1 MDQKA
6 LISNV
11 ITAVATAAVLGVI
24 GWAGGIFSAGSDAL
38 SEQQIEAVIKRT
50 LVLDN
55 GATYAAS
62 LDSID
67 KAVGEINVS
76 IGFIK
81 DDIEDL
87 EDSVGIL
94 VAE

>member
-11 ITAVATAAVLGVI
+11 ATAVVTAAVLGLI
-24 GWAGGIFSAGSDAL
+24 GWAGGIFNAGSDAL
-38 SEQQIEAVIKRT
+38 SEAQIERVILET
-50 LVLDN
+50 LVLDD
-55 GATYAAS
+55 GLTYAAT

-67 KAVGEINVS
+67 KSVGEINVA

-81 DDIEDL
+81 DDIDDL
-87 EDSVGIL
+87 EDSVSIL
-94 VAE
+94 AAE

>member
-11 ITAVATAAVLGVI
+11 VTAVVTAGILGVLA
-24 GWAGGIFSAGSDAL
+24 WAGGVFSAGTDAL
-38 SEQQIEAVIKRT
+38 SEAQIEAVIKKT
-50 LVLDN
+50 LVLDD
-55 GATYAAS
+55 GQTYAAT

-67 KAVGEINVS
+67 KSVGEINIS
-76 IGFIK
+76 LGFIK
-81 DDIEDL
+81 DDIDDL
-87 EDSVGIL
+87 EESVGIL

>member
-11 ITAVATAAVLGVI
+11 VTAVATAAVLGVI

-38 SEQQIEAVIKRT
+38 DEAQIEAVIKRT
-50 LVLDN
+50 LILDN
-55 GATYAAS
+55 GDTYAKS

-76 IGFIK
+76 IGAIK
-81 DDIEDL
+81 EDIDDL

>member
-11 ITAVATAAVLGVI
+11 ITAVVTAGILGVLAS
-24 GWAGGIFSAGSDAL
+24 AGGVFSAGSDAL
-38 SEQQIEAVIKRT
+38 DEAQIKSVIEE
-50 LVLDN
+50 VLIRDT

-62 LDSID
+62 LASID
-67 KAVGEINVS
+67 ISLATINTS
-76 IGFIK
+76 LGAIK
-81 DDIEDL
+81 DDIDDL
-87 EDSVGIL
+87 EDSVAIL